1 MECTGR
7 LKDASRSLDGKA
19 QITLTINE
27 VNVAL
32 SGYDS
37 LKDAEQLDI
46 VIRKHR
52 KKRSLNA
59 NKYFHKL
66 VDEIAK
72 VLHSSHT
79 EVHNKLISE
88 YGQIDT
94 DIETIILE
102 DSVPWLK
109 AESMHLRPTT
119 ATKVLDNGRL
129 YRVYFVMRGSHTY
142 DTAEMSKLID
152 GAVSEAKE
160 LGIETMTLD
169 ELERMKQMWK
179 A

>member
-7 LKDASRSLDGKA
+7 FKDASRSLDGKA

-32 SGYDS
+32 AGYDS

-46 VIRKHR
+46 VIKKHR

-59 NKYFHKL
+59 NAYFHKL

-79 EVHNKLISE
+79 EIHNKLISE

-94 DIETIILE
+94 DI
-102 DSVPWLK
+102 
-109 AESMHLRPTT
+109 ESMHLRPTT

-152 GAVSEAKE
+152 GTVSEAKE
-160 LGIETMTLD
+160 LGIETMTPD

>member
-32 SGYDS
+32 AGYDS

-52 KKRSLNA
+52 KKRSINA

-79 EVHNKLISE
+79 EIHNKLISE

-94 DIETIILE
+94 DIEVITMA
-102 DSVPWLK
+102 DSVSWLK
-109 AESMHLRPTT
+109 VESMHLRPTT

-160 LGIETMTLD
+160 LGIETMTPD

>member
-19 QITLTINE
+19 QITLAINE
-27 VNVAL
+27 VGVAL
-32 SGYDS
+32 AGYDS
-37 LKDAEQLDI
+37 LKDAETLDI
-46 VIRKHR
+46 VIKKHR

-59 NKYFHKL
+59 NNYFHNL
-66 VDEIAK
+66 VGQIAD
-72 VLHSSHT
+72 VLNSSHT
-79 EVHNKLISE
+79 EVHNRLISE

-94 DIETIILE
+94 DVETIIMR
-102 DSVPWLK
+102 DDVPWLK
-109 AESMHLRPTT
+109 LENMHLRPTT
-119 ATKVLDNGRL
+119 ATQVLDNKKL

-152 GAVSEAKE
+152 GTVSEAKE
-160 LGIETMTLD
+160 LGIETMTPN
-169 ELERMKQMWK
+169 ELERMKQLWK